1 MRPYVLLFTVYGL
14 SINRPPL
21 ALSPSLF
28 PSLALSICV
37 IFCCNATCEHCEQRV
52 FLHCSFVNFM
62 YFWCAIF
69 NRMRKRRRKMLTL
82 NLIGIWN
89 DGRPCTRQIGRSRW
103 SNRFTLLLLAL
114 TFLCFDF
121 FNSLLNRYR
130 EQWTRWDSDF
140 LDRLKFRSN
149 FFLVCAVELYQSMRR
164 WSTNESFGI
173 SNDLTQ
179 LIVGTFYFETEMH
192 RAVWSGSNNDCNQ
205 RKQHTFDIN
214 TWNLFFVP
222 FARHLFYRVY
232 SIQI

>member
-14 SINRPPL
+14 SINRPLL
-21 ALSPSLF
+21 ALSLF

-140 LDRLKFRSN
+140 LDRWKFRSN
-149 FFLVCAVELYQSMRR
+149 VFSRLCSRI
-164 WSTNESFGI
+164 I
-173 SNDLTQ
+173 SKHEEMIDQWIVWNFERFNTTYCGNILFWNGNASSC
-179 LIVGTFYFETEMH
+179 LI
-192 RAVWSGSNNDCNQ
+192 WIKQ
-205 RKQHTFDIN
+205 R
-214 TWNLFFVP
+214 L
-222 FARHLFYRVY
+222 
-232 SIQI
+232 